1 MKIAVI
7 KNECS
12 HGDKTTVIGTV
23 KWIGDVKTH
32 QGDKGDFKTQSLLVT
47 DGEQTDD
54 KRNSI
59 FCGFYADK
67 NTWEYLKGKEVTLH
81 GTCNVYQ
88 GKMEMR
94 GCNLKDYPKET
105 QQAPQQGQQGGS
117 RAAQSTSEDKDVDWD
132 AKDLRSARQTGVNCA
147 TQLVCTLSE
156 ATKGASKTDEVE
168 VKRVAELFVDYIY
181 NGLPTGFDQFDKENP
196 VEQDNKWEH

>member
-1 MKIAVI
+1 MKIAVL
-7 KNECS
+7 KKECS

-23 KWIGDVKTH
+23 KWVGDVKTH

-67 NTWEYLKGKEVTLH
+67 NSWEYLKGKEVTLH

-94 GCNLKDYPKET
+94 GCNLKDYPQQGSNQS
-105 QQAPQQGQQGGS
+105 QQAPQQ
-117 RAAQSTSEDKDVDWD
+117 
-132 AKDLRSARQTGVNCA
+132 ARQATNAPSGNKDRLIVTQVVFKAMSAAGGVNEQLLSDNVDMIMRVGSGQ
-147 TQLVCTLSE
+147 TQKQIPL
-156 ATKGASKTDEVE
+156 
-168 VKRVAELFVDYIY
+168 
-181 NGLPTGFDQFDKENP
+181 DQFIDENP
-196 VEQDNKWEH
+196 VEQDDQWEH